1 MRKRSVAR
9 AWWLGGVLLVCGAAL
24 TSLAGCGGGNGGI
37 EEIITAILTGRIVAG
52 NTAVVGARV
61 STDKGQTTTTGATG
75 RFQLVN
81 VPAGQVNLTITATG
95 FDTQTATASVEGGQT
110 LDVGDI
116 SLTPAGGGLP
126 PPPPS
131 GGGNGNPPGVPF
143 P

>member
-1 MRKRSVAR
+1 LRKRSVAR
-9 AWWLGGVLLVCGAAL
+9 AWWVGGVLLACGAAL
-24 TSLAGCGGGNGGI
+24 TSLAGCGGGNGVVA
-37 EEIITAILTGRIVAG
+37 EIITAILTGRIVAG
-52 NTAVVGARV
+52 NTAVNGARV
-61 STDKGQTTTTGATG
+61 TTDKGQTTTTGANG

-95 FDTQTATASVEGGQT
+95 FDTQMATASVEGGQT

-116 SLTPAGGGLP
+116 SLTPAGGGSP
-126 PPPPS
+126 PPPPG